1 MSLVDQLIGDLLS
14 EDQMASQPA
23 RQPFAPS
30 PAVPK
35 GRFGGQ
41 GEASSLPGVEVTE
54 TQAPRAPRKAADE
67 LVPQPYRVNNDS
79 GSGPASLEA
88 QSRVRQE
95 KAAGQTRYKVNTD
108 DTYNPLPGVD
118 AVDATAKPG
127 QIVVQKGIGGA
138 DYSIL
143 DRGGLSKNA
152 AERKLRTFIRKLQ
165 DEDGTS

>member
-41 GEASSLPGVEVTE
+41 GTGEDVASTL
-54 TQAPRAPRKAADE
+54 QRA
-67 LVPQPYRVNNDS
+67 NNAS
-79 GSGPASLEA
+79 GESAASLEA

-95 KAAGQTRYKVNTD
+95 KAAGQTRYKVDTD
-108 DTYNPLPGVD
+108 DTYVPLPGVD

-127 QIVVQKGIGGA
+127 QIVVQKGVGGA

-143 DRGGLSKNA
+143 DRGGLSKVA

-165 DEDGTS
+165 DEDGTG